1 MKDLNHKWFGLTG
14 CIIFLIVAATGSP
27 ALAEVTNGNTYDKSV
42 IMVRCVQQ
50 QFDYST
56 PWKQKAMGS
65 GVGSGFIVGKGL
77 ILTNAHNVGNAKYIE
92 LRKQDIAK
100 RYLARVAFVGH
111 DCDLAVLK
119 VADMSFY
126 DGMVSLD
133 LGDIPTVNSTVQTY
147 GFPMGGRQISVT
159 EGVVS
164 RIQMDGYAH
173 TRADSHLVVQTDAA
187 INPGNSGGP
196 VIQNGKVVGVAFQ
209 GIAAADNIGYMI
221 PTTVIRHFLTDIKD
235 GKYDGFGSLGFSMFP
250 GLHSESYR
258 DYLKVPKGQQG
269 VVVLSTMMHS
279 SVEKLL
285 QKEDVLTK
293 IGDFDMD
300 NDGMIKIY
308 GRRLHMSEVVEQK
321 QLGEKVEL
329 TFYRNGVEKKA
340 TATVALNRPLMTYWR
355 QFDVLPR
362 YEVFAGL
369 TFVPVS
375 RNFLETWG
383 SGWSTNIPFYLRYL
397 FANSRDLNTSRK
409 RKEYVVLSEIL
420 ADEVNSYAQGFQNKV
435 VESVND
441 IKINSLEELGAAFKS
456 NTGPF
461 CTIKFMSNKV
471 PLILDNKKA
480 VERHDE
486 IMKKYQVPN
495 SN

>member
-1 MKDLNHKWFGLTG
+1 MKDSNHKCLGLTV
-14 CIIFLIVAATGSP
+14 CIFLLMSALPAA
-27 ALAEVTNGNTYDKSV
+27 AEVTKGNTYDKSV

-65 GVGSGFIVGKGL
+65 GVGSGFIVGNGL

-92 LRKQDIAK
+92 IRKQDLSK
-100 RYLARVAFVGH
+100 RYPARVAFVGH
-111 DCDLAVLK
+111 DCDLAVLQ

-126 DGMVSLD
+126 DDMKSLD
-133 LGDIPTVNSTVQTY
+133 IGDIPAVNSTVQTY

-196 VIQNGKVVGVAFQ
+196 VVQNGKVVGVAFQ
-209 GIAAADNIGYMI
+209 GLTGGDNIGYMI
-221 PTTVIRHFLTDIKD
+221 PTTVIRHFLKDIDD
-235 GKYDGFGSLGFSMFP
+235 GKYDGFGSLGFTTFP

-258 DYLKVPKGQQG
+258 DYLQVPKDQQG
-269 VVVLSTMMHS
+269 LVILSTMMHS

-285 QKEDVLTK
+285 EKEDVLTK
-293 IGDFDMD
+293 IDDYDMD
-300 NDGMIKIY
+300 NDGMVKIY
-308 GRRLHMSEVVEQK
+308 GRRLHMSEVIEQK

-329 TFYRNGVEKKA
+329 TFFRNGVEKKV
-340 TATVALNRPLMTYWR
+340 TATIALNRPLMTYWR
-355 QFDVLPR
+355 QFDVQPR
-362 YEVFAGL
+362 YQVFAGL

-383 SGWSTNIPFYLRYL
+383 SSWTTEIPYYLRYL
-397 FANSRDLNTSRK
+397 FVNSSDLNTSRD
-409 RKEYVVLSEIL
+409 REEYVVLSEIL
-420 ADEVNSYAQGFQNKV
+420 ADQVNAYAQAYENKV

-441 IKINSLEELGAAFKS
+441 IKINSLDELAAALKS

-480 VERHDE
+480 LERHDE